1 MSDTKKSLI
10 DFPRPQVSFP
20 EPPSAY
26 ELLSDAAKALATAD
40 QKHIDALWVWQVA
53 RINGD
58 AARELAAVEAAGEVV
73 DRARA
78 RFLSATDFA
87 RVAFAGRH
95 AHDA

>member
-1 MSDTKKSLI
+1 MSDTKKSQF

-20 EPPSAY
+20 EPPCPY
-26 ELLSDAAKALATAD
+26 EMLSDAAKALAVAD
-40 QKHIDALWVWQVA
+40 QLHIDALWVWQVA

-58 AARELAAVEAAGEVV
+58 SAKELAAVDAAGEVV

-78 RFLSATDFA
+78 RFLAASDFA

-95 AHDA
+95 HHDA